1 MVEEFRGRDKW
12 SDFLNTLV
20 EADREG
26 GTISPGGG
34 GILLGVSRQRVY
46 ELVQTFRDVRAWAF
60 YEGNTRQAT
69 VYEVSIRDLLRWG
82 VRSGRIQGEADLGY
96 RSPKVR
102 EILAEVLQSEGDCDR
117 LPVTR

>member
-1 MVEEFRGRDKW
+1 MVEEFRGRERW

-26 GTISPGGG
+26 GTISPGGA
-34 GILLGVSRQRVY
+34 GILLGVSRQRTY
-46 ELVQTFRDVRAWAF
+46 ELVQTFPDVRAWAF

-69 VYEVSIRDLLRWG
+69 VYEISIRDLLRWG
-82 VRSGRIQGEADLGY
+82 VRVGRIRSEADLGY
-96 RSPKVR
+96 QSDKVR
-102 EILAEVLQSEGDCDR
+102 EILAEVLHSEGGCDR